1 MSQITVIR
9 EQAPV
14 GKLNI
19 DISKVLATQGGKQAV
34 LLIDDSAIARKT
46 LTKNLEYYGF
56 EVIEADAGISGLK
69 LFLEKKREIA
79 IVILDLVLT
88 DVPGQAVL
96 AKLQQLD
103 PEVKVIVC
111 TESASTEF
119 KQTGQQ
125 VAGVLRKPI
134 STDRLLKVLHLALG
148 GSPSDGGEG

>member
-1 MSQITVIR
+1 
-9 EQAPV
+9 
-14 GKLNI
+14 
-19 DISKVLATQGGKQAV
+19 
-34 LLIDDSAIARKT
+34 
-46 LTKNLEYYGF
+46 
-56 EVIEADAGISGLK
+56 
-69 LFLEKKREIA
+69 
-79 IVILDLVLT
+79 
-88 DVPGQAVL
+88 
-96 AKLQQLD
+96 LQQLD